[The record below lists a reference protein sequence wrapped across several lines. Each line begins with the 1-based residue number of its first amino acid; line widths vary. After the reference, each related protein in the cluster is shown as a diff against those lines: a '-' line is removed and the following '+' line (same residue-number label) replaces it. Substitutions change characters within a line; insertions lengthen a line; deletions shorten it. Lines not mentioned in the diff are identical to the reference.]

1 MAFIANNFNI
11 FRHLSKEGLECQKIK
26 ISLKQLDLMVHED
39 YMKTGPDN
47 EDITCPTV
55 SVV

>member
-11 FRHLSKEGLECQKIK
+11 FRRFSKEGFECQKIK

-39 YMKTGPDN
+39 YMKNDLPQ
-47 EDITCPTV
+47 
-55 SVV
+55 